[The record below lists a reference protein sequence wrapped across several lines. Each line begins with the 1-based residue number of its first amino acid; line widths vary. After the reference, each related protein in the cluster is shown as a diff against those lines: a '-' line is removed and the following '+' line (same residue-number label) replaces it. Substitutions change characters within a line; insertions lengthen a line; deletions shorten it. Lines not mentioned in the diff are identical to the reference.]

1 MALVEPFMV
10 KSELGLEAGESFTLK
25 ADTGES
31 LLVKDI
37 LTIGNTCDYITI
49 SIDRD
54 TVGFFRA
61 EKHTLNSH
69 LYSSRLAGKV
79 EFSGLLSAKSK
90 TLLSLMVERGY
101 FKGFPIAEG
110 QKLIITPYPDS
121 GKIDK
126 IVVIYEKY
134 DAGDIKKEDVNGSEA
149 KEYVYIVYG
158 RISEEVKEAGEYV
171 YDVMVNPEEFADF
184 PFEREC
190 PAKTEIEL
198 LGITGWEAISVADAS
213 NYTYTKYLKLF
224 KGRKMLFDS
233 EKKGLPIYHWYWSG
247 LSGQVGGQAFG
258 VLGQYTVKDY
268 RLPLLFDT
276 PVKFSSGEELRL
288 ILEVGAEGDGNAFSE
303 EFLELGLILRTKT
316 TE

>member
-1 MALVEPFMV
+1 MALLEPFMI
-10 KSELGLEAGESFTLK
+10 KSEFNLGAGESFTLS

-37 LTIGNTCDYITI
+37 QIWSDTCEYVTI

-61 EKHTLNSH
+61 KGHTLYSH
-69 LYSSRLAGKV
+69 LRNINNVIGVAY
-79 EFSGLLSAKSK
+79 SGLQSVSSK
-90 TLLSLMVERGY
+90 TLLSLMINRGY

-110 QKLIITPYPDS
+110 QKFVITPYPETKKL
-121 GKIDK
+121 GF
-126 IVVIYEKY
+126 VTVIYQKY

-149 KEYVYIVYG
+149 KEYVYVAYG
-158 RISEEVKEAGEYV
+158 QISEEVKKAGEYV
-171 YDVMVNPEEFADF
+171 YDVTINPEEFSDF

-198 LGITGWEAISVADAS
+198 LGIIGWEAISILDS
-213 NYTYTKYLKLF
+213 GNYTFTKRLKVF
-224 KGRKMLFDS
+224 KGRKMLFDK
-233 EKKGLPIYHWYWSG
+233 EKKGLPLYQCY
-247 LSGQVGGQAFG
+247 LSGTTGMVGGKGFS
-258 VLGQYTVKDY
+258 LMGQYTEKDY

-276 PVKFSSGEELRL
+276 PITFVAGEELRF
-288 ILEVGAEGDGNAFSE
+288 ILEVGVEGGGNAFDND
-303 EFLELGLILRTKT
+303 FLELGLILRSRI